1 MKTKEDELLMK
12 GVMEVNILQNTYIP
26 SQVKCLIDVKND
38 IEPGTPIK
46 G

>member
-1 MKTKEDELLMK
+1 MK
-12 GVMEVNILQNTYIP
+12 GVMEFNILQNTYIP
-26 SQVKCLIDVKND
+26 VKCLIDGKND